1 MKHIDYSFTTSDIK
15 TCIFA
20 LTKLSLLHHDLEGDI
35 SDAQI
40 LINEKCGISAANK
53 LAAGKVEQLTP
64 NELRVLCCCITHC
77 NSICQGVISTDPQT
91 YNECMQYVFSLN
103 KLDCELS
110 DRVL

>member
-1 MKHIDYSFTTSDIK
+1 MKHIGYSFTTSDIK

-20 LTKLSLLHHDLEGDI
+20 LTKLPLLHDLEDDI
-35 SDAQI
+35 SGAQI
-40 LINEKCGISAANK
+40 LINEECGTSAANK
-53 LAAGKVEQLTP
+53 LVAGEVERLTP
-64 NELRVLCCCITHC
+64 NELRVLCCCITYC